1 MDIDLLFTEKGGAG
15 LIANEN
21 FVKKM
26 LGAVLDT
33 KTGLFIAEFNDGD
46 FMETNIPVEGE
57 YFDTLDHCAII
68 HIGAVKNGNI
78 AQAYQVPLMFAD
90 DPYRNQAM
98 QAIQPKNP
106 LASFG
111 YFLKSCVFG
120 QPVHRE
126 DLGNESTMGCILGD
140 ATPSSLE
147 FAPHLARQHQMEI
160 SAAPTPAPQNV
171 PGMGLGGSS
180 SSGGSAVRGTYK
192 SNDDT

>member
-1 MDIDLLFTEKGGAG
+1 MMTLRILSRAIFTISSAASLLRPYSLLGASAASSAFATCASSTNMDIDLLFTEKGGAG

-98 QAIQPKNP
+98 QCP
-106 LASFG
+106 G
-111 YFLKSCVFG
+111 YGF
-120 QPVHRE
+120 RW
-126 DLGNESTMGCILGD
+126 I
-140 ATPSSLE
+140 
-147 FAPHLARQHQMEI
+147 I
-160 SAAPTPAPQNV
+160 I
-171 PGMGLGGSS
+171 
-180 SSGGSAVRGTYK
+180 
-192 SNDDT
+192 

>member
-1 MDIDLLFTEKGGAG
+1 MDLYRERAYSTNMDIDLLFTEKGGAG

-90 DPYRNQAM
+90 LAISSKAVSSDNLFTAKIWVMKARWAVSWAM
-98 QAIQPKNP
+98 QRP
-106 LASFG
+106 LA
-111 YFLKSCVFG
+111 
-120 QPVHRE
+120 
-126 DLGNESTMGCILGD
+126 
-140 ATPSSLE
+140 
-147 FAPHLARQHQMEI
+147 
-160 SAAPTPAPQNV
+160 
-171 PGMGLGGSS
+171 
-180 SSGGSAVRGTYK
+180 
-192 SNDDT
+192 